1 MNRQPGTAARGGGN
15 ASRLRTLD
23 RWLAR
28 VEDGFTMVAAL
39 CIFALM
45 FLGIA
50 QVLGRQLF
58 DRPVAG
64 YIDFVELSMA
74 TFAFLGIAYCQRE
87 GGHVRMDLF
96 VKMARGRLHW
106 LFELFGVVVAL
117 VLIGVLVYYGWDHFM
132 RAYDSGDST
141 IDMELAVW
149 PSKLLVPVSFGLLFL
164 RLLVQ
169 TAGYLRLLRHPERE
183 PVGVPRMLTVEDL
196 ARREIEESIGEV

>member
-1 MNRQPGTAARGGGN
+1 MDTRPGTSARGRDD
-15 ASRLRTLD
+15 APRLRSAD
-23 RWLAR
+23 HWLAR
-28 VEDGFTMVAAL
+28 IENGFTMVAAL

-50 QVLGRQLF
+50 QVLGRQLL

-64 YIDFVELSMA
+64 YIDLVELSMA

-117 VLIGVLVYYGWDHFM
+117 VLIGVLIYYGWDHFM

-141 IDMELAVW
+141 IDMEFPVW
-149 PSKLLVPVSFGLLFL
+149 PSKLLVPLSFSLLFL
-164 RLLVQ
+164 RLFLQ
-169 TAGYLRLLRHPERE
+169 MIGYLRLLRHPKAE
-183 PVGVPRMLTVEDL
+183 PLAVPRLLTVEEL
-196 ARREIEESIGEV
+196 AKREIEESTGGH

>member
-1 MNRQPGTAARGGGN
+1 MQPGTEARGGED
-15 ASRLRTLD
+15 APRLRNAD
-23 RWLAR
+23 HWLAR
-28 VEDGFTMVAAL
+28 IEDGFTMVAAL
-39 CIFALM
+39 CIFGLM

-96 VKMARGRLHW
+96 VKMSSGRLQW
-106 LFELFGVVVAL
+106 LLELFGTVVAI
-117 VLIGVLVYYGWDHFM
+117 VLIGVLIYYGWDHFM

-141 IDMELAVW
+141 IDMELPVW
-149 PSKLLVPVSFGLLFL
+149 PSKLLVPVSFSLLFL
-164 RLLVQ
+164 RLVLQ
-169 TAGYLRLLRHPERE
+169 LIGYLRLLRRPDAE
-183 PVGVPRMLTVEDL
+183 PVAVPRMLTVEEL
-196 ARREIEESIGEV
+196 ARREIEESTGGH